1 MKSPESPTRIGSDEE
16 APFKGE
22 VLGVLDYEIVKKS
35 AGRRTVRETLIGFS
49 VTGEP
54 GFVNRSYDIDS
65 NDIKYTFQAFNDV
78 EVGSKGQEHHTTNS
92 TTLVEDGGS
101 GQEEHTTEES
111 SGISYSS
118 IRDLP
123 QASPGTRYE
132 STRSHLD
139 EAYEGGTDRS
149 DGDGNSIRMPR
160 GVTVSTEGLDER
172 DARLVPSEKQ
182 IEGLLPLYSRK
193 DKRSARLIIEK
204 LRNYGLGSD
213 LPQVET
219 NQVIKWSARR
229 SGVILP
235 AELKRVM
242 LHSGDDSKP
251 STLTAVG
258 RSTNCP
264 ELGIAV
270 SPRGRRGLDI
280 AISNGSEIVLIRK
293 GVLGTRLEVSSNEA
307 SSLLVY
313 AESILMDDYNWG
325 AAAGAIRSK
334 PL

>member
-1 MKSPESPTRIGSDEE
+1 
-16 APFKGE
+16 
-22 VLGVLDYEIVKKS
+22 
-35 AGRRTVRETLIGFS
+35 
-49 VTGEP
+49 
-54 GFVNRSYDIDS
+54 
-65 NDIKYTFQAFNDV
+65 
-78 EVGSKGQEHHTTNS
+78 
-92 TTLVEDGGS
+92 
-101 GQEEHTTEES
+101 
-111 SGISYSS
+111 
-118 IRDLP
+118 
-123 QASPGTRYE
+123 
-132 STRSHLD
+132 
-139 EAYEGGTDRS
+139 
-149 DGDGNSIRMPR
+149 
-160 GVTVSTEGLDER
+160 
-172 DARLVPSEKQ
+172 
-182 IEGLLPLYSRK
+182 
-193 DKRSARLIIEK
+193 
-204 LRNYGLGSD
+204 
-213 LPQVET
+213 
-219 NQVIKWSARR
+219 
-229 SGVILP
+229 
-235 AELKRVM
+235 M